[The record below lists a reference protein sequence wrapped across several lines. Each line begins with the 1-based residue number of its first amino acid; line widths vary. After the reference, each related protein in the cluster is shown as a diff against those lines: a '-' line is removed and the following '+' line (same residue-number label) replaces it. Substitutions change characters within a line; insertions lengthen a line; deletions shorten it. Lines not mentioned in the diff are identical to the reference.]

1 MVSPEVV
8 RITLLSLYVSG
19 TSTILAAILGVT
31 LGGYIGLR
39 RTRTPR
45 FFRNVLYVFFGF
57 PPVLAG
63 LLFFFLLSR
72 SGPLAPLGL
81 IFTPLGMVLAQT
93 FLITPIIAGV
103 TSATVN
109 SVGRQTRETALA
121 LGANERQLRW
131 TLLREARHGV
141 LTAIMLG
148 FGRAI
153 SEVGAVIIV
162 GGNIRGHTQVLTTS
176 IIQDIQA
183 AQYGEA
189 IALGLIL
196 LLIAGAVFFTLSYF
210 QERDSEWP

>member
-1 MVSPEVV
+1 MVSDEIL

-19 TSTILAAILGVT
+19 TSTILAGLIGVF

-39 RTRTPR
+39 RSRVPR
-45 FFRNVLYVFFGF
+45 LFRNVMYVFYGF

-72 SGPLAPLGL
+72 TGPLAALEL
-81 IFTPLGMVLAQT
+81 LFTPLGMVIAQT
-93 FLITPIIAGV
+93 FLITPIVAGV
-103 TSATVN
+103 TSATV
-109 SVGRQTRETALA
+109 SAIGRQTRETALS
-121 LGANERQLRW
+121 LGADRRQLRW

-183 AQYGEA
+183 ARYDEA
-189 IALGLIL
+189 IALGLVL
-196 LLIAGAVFFTLSYF
+196 LGIAFAVFFALSYF
-210 QERDSEWP
+210 QERETEWP